1 MPSLVRDYASS
12 PAAGTGN
19 VTISSVDTSGG
30 DCLVLTTSH
39 GYNEGNP
46 TTPTFNGSSTGVTLI
61 GSLDTGTNGRVWAWR
76 LLAPSGTANVVFGN
90 GGAYRAA
97 VYTAQV
103 WSGVDQTTPTG
114 TAQTASASSGTA
126 AAVTCTTGATGDAII
141 DVVTVRPATNPTTGP
156 MTGPSGG
163 QTVIQNLDNGGT
175 TATDHG
181 LGGSAYAAGS
191 ASVAMGWTLAASN
204 RWAIM
209 AFPLK
214 AAATGGGRLVGG
226 ALVNGAASRRLLA
239 G

>member
-1 MPSLVRDYASS
+1 MPTLVRSYGTA
-12 PAAGTGN
+12 PAATAGN

-30 DCLVLTTSH
+30 DCLIFTASK
-39 GYNEGNP
+39 GYQQGSP
-46 TTPTFNGSSTGVTLI
+46 TTPTFNGSSTGVTSI
-61 GSLDTGTNGRVWAWR
+61 GAVSTGTNGRVHAWY
-76 LLAPSGTANVVFGN
+76 LLAPSGTANVVFGTSD
-90 GGAYRAA
+90 YRAGA
-97 VYTAQV
+97 WTVQV
-103 WSGVDQTTPTG
+103 WSGVDQVTPVA
-114 TAQTASASSGTA
+114 TAATASGTSGTA
-126 AAVTCTTGATGDAII
+126 PAVTCTTGATGDVII
-141 DVVTVRPATNPTTGP
+141 DVVGVRCALNPTTGP
-156 MTGPSGG
+156 MTGTSGG

-175 TATDHG
+175 TATDHA

-226 ALVNGAASRRLLA
+226 GLVNGAASRRLLA